1 MASSSSS
8 GANAF
13 DNHHFRTFFNQ
24 KLYEETVCH
33 KEIISEEG
41 FDLNEDE
48 YLEMRQQIALRGWRR
63 LASPRKAAK
72 TRI

>member
-1 MASSSSS
+1 MASLSSS

-13 DNHHFRTFFNQ
+13 DNHRFRTLFNK

-33 KEIISEEG
+33 KEIITEVG

-48 YLEMRQQIALRGWRR
+48 YPEMRQQIALRRWRR
-63 LASPRKAAK
+63 LASPRKEAK